1 TWTGLLDAAQ
11 EEIARFTKALPQTEP
26 SYTMSI
32 EAVAY
37 RTNPGAADWN
47 APVSRVL
54 RDSIEDITGRAPDA
68 YPNHYAGDIRYPIR
82 MLGVPAYGIGS
93 IGGNF
98 YGPNEWVDI
107 DDLVNLVAVLVQ
119 TSAGWSEL

>member
-1 TWTGLLDAAQ
+1 MDAFATVSGSAEQ
-11 EEIARFTKALPQTEP
+11 
-26 SYTMSI
+26 SYTF
-32 EAVAY
+32 AVDPIGY
-37 RTNPGAADWN
+37 RTNPGAADWD

-54 RDSIEDITGRAPDA
+54 RDSIENITGRSPDA

-82 MLGVPAYGIGS
+82 LLGVPAYGIGS

-107 DDLVNLVAVLVQ
+107 DDLVRLVAVTIQ
-119 TSAGWSEL
+119 TMRGWYMT